1 MALEVYSASKPA
13 IRYRAGILSI
23 AIFAAATSLAVGL
36 TWVRQGTP
44 LGPPIKPK
52 GWGVSIRLPRV
63 FTTARQRATTTHE
76 TIEFH
81 ASSNPEHSIEL
92 AIHQV
97 PIRRGETAE
106 NACRLVLRDD
116 SDLMYLIH
124 LFNPPSLE
132 RSATT
137 LGGLS
142 GAELRDAE
150 SGAMVRGVL
159 ADPRRAF
166 CVSLR
171 APSGTLTEEAYALFD
186 ASCASV
192 RFDRRD

>member
-1 MALEVYSASKPA
+1 MPLEVYSASKPA
-13 IRYRAGILSI
+13 VRYRAGLLSI
-23 AIFAAATSLAVGL
+23 AIFAVATSLAVGL
-36 TWVRQGTP
+36 TWVRQSTP
-44 LGPPIKPK
+44 LGPPIMPK
-52 GWGVSIRLPRV
+52 GWGLSIRIPRL
-63 FTTARQRATTTHE
+63 FITARPRATTTHE

-81 ASSNPEHSIEL
+81 ASPDAERSIEL

-97 PIRRGETAE
+97 PIRKGETAE
-106 NACRLVLRDD
+106 SACRLVLRDD
-116 SDLMYLIH
+116 GDLMYLIH
-124 LFNPPSLE
+124 LLNPPTLE
-132 RSATT
+132 RTHTT

-150 SGAMVRGVL
+150 SGAVVRGVV

-171 APSGTLTEEAYALFD
+171 APSGKPSEEAYALFD